1 MVSVIPSGSI
11 PPPPVHSWGSKNTL
25 EHNEVPIGTLA
36 IVKPYINGLFK
47 HEWAGEVVVV
57 MGLVHYNM
65 TAVPFYKVMC
75 HRGSMIVSVNNLNII
90 S

>member
-1 MVSVIPSGSI
+1 MAFVIPSGSI
-11 PPPPVHSWGSKNTL
+11 PPPPVHSWGSKNSL
-25 EHNEVPIGTLA
+25 EYNEVSIGTLA
-36 IVKPYINGLFK
+36 IMKPYINGLFK

-57 MGLVHYNM
+57 TDLVHYNI

-75 HRGSMIVSVNNLNII
+75 HRGSMIVSVNDLNII